1 MDIFI
6 IKIINSDNV
15 HRELLQ
21 SFQKRE
27 ISDRK
32 RWNSHCL
39 SYLMIDRILRDF
51 YHIEDREIIFDG
63 NKPILKSGKKH
74 FSLSHSGMFIALAF
88 SDYNCGIDI
97 EEIKLRDFNN
107 IAKRMGFVCQT
118 LGEFYD
124 CWTRYEAEYKLSVP
138 SQKTKTFKMEDY
150 SLSAASTNVK
160 EEFEI
165 YMQNSEYIP

>member
-6 IKIINSDNV
+6 IKIVSSHDV

-27 ISDRK
+27 ISDPN
-32 RWNSHCL
+32 RWNAHCL
-39 SYLMIDRILRDF
+39 SYLMIDRILKDF
-51 YHIEDREIIFDG
+51 YQIEEREITFEG
-63 NKPILKSGKKH
+63 KKPILKSKQKH
-74 FSLSHSGMFIALAF
+74 FSISHSGEFIALAF

-107 IAKRMGFVCQT
+107 IAKRMNFDCQT

-124 CWTRYEAEYKLSVP
+124 CWTQYEAEYKLSVP
-138 SQKTKTFKMEDY
+138 SQKTKTFKIEGY
-150 SLSAASTNVK
+150 SLSVASTNIK

-165 YMQNSEYIP
+165 YMQDNKYIP

>member
-21 SFQKRE
+21 GFQKRE
-27 ISDRK
+27 ISDPK

-63 NKPILKSGKKH
+63 NKPILKSDKKH
-74 FSLSHSGMFIALAF
+74 FSLSHSGEFIALAF

-124 CWTRYEAEYKLSVP
+124 CWTQYEAEYKLSVP
-138 SQKTKTFKMEDY
+138 SQKTKTFKMEGY
-150 SLSAASTNVK
+150 SLSASSTNIK

>member
-1 MDIFI
+1 
-6 IKIINSDNV
+6 
-15 HRELLQ
+15 
-21 SFQKRE
+21 
-27 ISDRK
+27 
-32 RWNSHCL
+32 
-39 SYLMIDRILRDF
+39 
-51 YHIEDREIIFDG
+51 
-63 NKPILKSGKKH
+63 
-74 FSLSHSGMFIALAF
+74 MFIALAF